1 MRKRAFPEREKYA
14 ALKNVPWDPLL
25 PIFVPPSSPNPLSN
39 CYNCETIYIFTLL
52 ICIKLTVNF

>member
-1 MRKRAFPEREKYA
+1 MRKRAFPEREKYT
-14 ALKNVPWDPLL
+14 ALKNVAQKCCTK
-25 PIFVPPSSPNPLSN
+25 NAALSN